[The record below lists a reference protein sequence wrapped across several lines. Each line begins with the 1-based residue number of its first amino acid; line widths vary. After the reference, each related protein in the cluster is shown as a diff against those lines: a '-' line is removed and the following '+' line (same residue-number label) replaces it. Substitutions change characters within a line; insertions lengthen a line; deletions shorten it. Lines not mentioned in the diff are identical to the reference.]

1 VGHNKQI
8 SGELRIIFVQSV
20 KIYSSINFYLLSK
33 RIHFLCTTSLI
44 ISYKNQPLLLSLG
57 GCLEKK
63 IGKKVGHNTQIS
75 GELLFIFLQSVKI
88 YSLISIYSPKGCTS
102 YVPQV

>member
-1 VGHNKQI
+1 VADLN
-8 SGELRIIFVQSV
+8 
-20 KIYSSINFYLLSK
+20 
-33 RIHFLCTTSLI
+33 
-44 ISYKNQPLLLSLG
+44 
-57 GCLEKK
+57 KK

-88 YSLISIYSPKGCTS
+88 YSLIFIYSPKGCTS

>member
-1 VGHNKQI
+1 MH
-8 SGELRIIFVQSV
+8 
-20 KIYSSINFYLLSK
+20 LLCS
-33 RIHFLCTTSLI
+33 TSLN
-44 ISYKNQPLLLSLG
+44 ISYQNQSLLLSLG
-57 GCLEKK
+57 GCLDEK

-88 YSLISIYSPKGCTS
+88 YSLIFIYSPKGCTS